1 MTPDLKAEIRGILL
15 VFFFIMVVPL
25 VFFPR
30 DLGLKWGIS
39 FILLFAFELG
49 WYMLIFF
56 IMYSKASALKVI
68 LAAVLTWSYRVG
80 LGIGFGLLLMVM
92 FSLPFS
98 SSLELGIYKYAPAF
112 LLQTLMS
119 PFALKSLFGGLMKK
133 TTGLGQER
141 VGFSK
146 KIPGAG
152 FSPVTLEKAKD
163 RTEGRGLSSLE
174 KEVKLNKEDNP
185 ENILHYL
192 REYPGVKAAILVDQE
207 GLVVANESL
216 PDFDFETVAS
226 ISRCL
231 KEANDQIL
239 KKMGGKSAERIGIYT
254 PELWLSLIQIESF
267 LLMVVSDRHTDELLS
282 VRIQQS
288 IGMLKRF
295 LTGRYQEN
303 IIKAVEG

>member
-141 VGFSK
+141 VGF
-146 KIPGAG
+146 
-152 FSPVTLEKAKD
+152 
-163 RTEGRGLSSLE
+163 
-174 KEVKLNKEDNP
+174 
-185 ENILHYL
+185 
-192 REYPGVKAAILVDQE
+192 
-207 GLVVANESL
+207 
-216 PDFDFETVAS
+216 
-226 ISRCL
+226 
-231 KEANDQIL
+231 
-239 KKMGGKSAERIGIYT
+239 
-254 PELWLSLIQIESF
+254 
-267 LLMVVSDRHTDELLS
+267 
-282 VRIQQS
+282 
-288 IGMLKRF
+288 
-295 LTGRYQEN
+295 
-303 IIKAVEG
+303 

>member
-1 MTPDLKAEIRGILL
+1 VAPDLKAEMRGILL

-39 FILLFAFELG
+39 FILLFAFELA

-68 LAAVLTWSYRVG
+68 FAAVLTWSYRVG

-98 SSLELGIYKYAPAF
+98 SSLELGIYKYTPAF

-119 PFALKSLFGGLMKK
+119 PFALKSLFGGFMKK
-133 TTGLGQER
+133 TPGLGQER
-141 VGFSK
+141 AGFSK

-152 FSPVTLEKAKD
+152 FSPVNPEKAKD
-163 RTEGRGLSSLE
+163 RTEGRGLSTLE
-174 KEVKLNKEDNP
+174 KDVKLTKEDNP
-185 ENILHYL
+185 ENILRYL
-192 REYPGVKAAILVDQE
+192 REYPGVRAAILVDQE

-254 PELWLSLIQIESF
+254 PDLWLSLIQIESF

-288 IGMLKRF
+288 IGMIKRF